1 MTVIV
6 TVLNGRHTTM
16 RDKSDKLT
24 LNLNIV
30 SRREPQSYPLS
41 TQLHG
46 AQDEGRHHDT
56 LIKDHQGTG
65 HGKAPLVNWHSSGR
79 AATPQRPRNNARDWP
94 RVRPQT
100 RAMERR

>member
-41 TQLHG
+41 AQLHG

-65 HGKAPLVNWHSSGR
+65 PGKARTWEGTSGKMAFKR
-79 AATPQRPRNNARDWP
+79 AGGYATAPTQ
-94 RVRPQT
+94 
-100 RAMERR
+100 